1 MRAAVLIEPHAPL
14 RIENLVAPRPS
25 AGEVLLDVAA
35 CGVCH
40 TDLHVIKGE
49 VAFPT
54 PAVLGHEVSGVVREV
69 GPGVTNFAVGDR
81 VVASFIMPCGTCRHC
96 VRGHDDLCE
105 DFFRFNR
112 LQGVLY
118 DGTSRLKR
126 QDGTP
131 VSMYSMAGLA
141 EQCVVPAAAVFHL
154 PDTLDL
160 VTAAVLGCSVF
171 TAVGAARNVARLAVG
186 ETVAVFACGGVGTNL
201 IQVSRA
207 FGASRIIAID
217 VSTEKLDLAVSLGA
231 TDVIDARGVDAAEAV
246 RDLTGGRGV
255 DVAFEALGRAETVE
269 AAIRSVGDGGRAVLV
284 GIAAMGTKAAFDI
297 THLVRRKVQ
306 VLGSYGARARSDM
319 PLVLD
324 LAARGAL
331 DLNNLVTRCFSLEDA
346 DVAYRALA
354 AGEVVGRAV
363 IKVQP

>member
-1 MRAAVLIEPHAPL
+1 MRAAVLTEPGAPL
-14 RIENLVAPRPS
+14 RIEDLVAPHPA

-54 PAVLGHEVSGVVREV
+54 PAVLGHEVSGIVREV
-69 GPGVTNFAVGDR
+69 GAGVTNVAVGDR

-118 DGTSRLKR
+118 DGTSRLQR
-126 QDGTP
+126 PDGTP
-131 VSMYSMAGLA
+131 ISMYSMAGLA
-141 EQCVVPAAAVFHL
+141 EQCVVPATAVFPL
-154 PDTLDL
+154 PDALDL
-160 VTAAVLGCSVF
+160 TTAAVLGCSVF
-171 TAVGAARNVARLAVG
+171 TAVGAVRNVAHLAVG

-201 IQVSRA
+201 IQVARA
-207 FGASRIIAID
+207 FGASRIIAVD
-217 VSTEKLDLAVSLGA
+217 VSPEKLDLAVSLGA
-231 TDVIDARGVDAAEAV
+231 TDVIDARGIDAAAAV
-246 RDLTGGRGV
+246 RDLTDGRGV
-255 DVAFEALGRAETVE
+255 DVAFEALGRTETVE

-284 GIAAMGTKAAFDI
+284 GIAAVGTQAAFDI
-297 THLVRRKVQ
+297 THVVRRKIQ

-331 DLNNLVTRCFSLEDA
+331 DLSNLVTRRYPLADA
-346 DVAYRALA
+346 DAAYRALA

-363 IKVQP
+363 IEVRA